1 MEVKEIY
8 IESKFYPEKLREIS
22 NPPKKIYVL
31 GNEQILNEQ
40 SLSIVGSRD
49 CSEYGMN
56 IAKSFSK
63 ELAMQGV
70 CIVSGMARGIDS
82 MAHIGAIEAQGK
94 TIAVLGS
101 GFNHVFPSKDV
112 FNKILEAGGAVI
124 TEYEEDVEVFPQGF
138 RDRNRIV
145 AGISIGTLVIE
156 AKEKSGTGI
165 TAEYVKKF
173 NRKLF
178 CIPHMIGDIRGVGTN
193 RLLKRGAILVTETQ
207 DIIQYYEN
215 THKIQMKENQMIV
228 EIPEEYRKIYDE
240 IEIEPI
246 NSDEISKK
254 VKMSI
259 NEVNTI
265 LTMLEL
271 EGFIE
276 NLPGNYFKRK

>member
-1 MEVKEIY
+1 M
-8 IESKFYPEKLREIS
+8 
-22 NPPKKIYVL
+22 
-31 GNEQILNEQ
+31 
-40 SLSIVGSRD
+40 
-49 CSEYGMN
+49 
-56 IAKSFSK
+56 
-63 ELAMQGV
+63 
-70 CIVSGMARGIDS
+70 
-82 MAHIGAIEAQGK
+82 
-94 TIAVLGS
+94 
-101 GFNHVFPSKDV
+101 
-112 FNKILEAGGAVI
+112 
-124 TEYEEDVEVFPQGF
+124 
-138 RDRNRIV
+138 
-145 AGISIGTLVIE
+145 
-156 AKEKSGTGI
+156 
-165 TAEYVKKF
+165 
-173 NRKLF
+173 
-178 CIPHMIGDIRGVGTN
+178 
-193 RLLKRGAILVTETQ
+193 TETQ